1 MNTHFTYVLQCA
13 DQTYAVNVETALDY
27 DLSEKKKAFEDY
39 KNFIMAVNKFNEPF
53 IKRNFKDSSINQDTV
68 ARDLVVAN
76 RNDLDDY
83 LLKLSQD
90 MTTQQSL
97 SKMYSRR
104 LFK

>member
-1 MNTHFTYVLQCA
+1 MIYYSFPL
-13 DQTYAVNVETALDY
+13 
-27 DLSEKKKAFEDY
+27 
-39 KNFIMAVNKFNEPF
+39 
-53 IKRNFKDSSINQDTV
+53 KRNFKDSSINQDTV